1 MTVPPSPAASPDPAA
16 PPGSARPVAPGSP
29 VGEAAAGPLPGD
41 LPPAAPAS
49 AAAADPAAALPS
61 PPPAVSIVIP
71 VYNEEANLAA
81 LYARLAPVMDGIAGG
96 AEAIFVDDGSAD
108 RSLELL
114 RGLAAADPR
123 LRVISFNRNYGQHAA
138 VMAGLEVARGET
150 VVTLDADLQNL
161 PEDIPKLLAKTAEG
175 FDVVG
180 GWRADRKDTWF
191 RRWAS
196 RQINRMMRRILS
208 GVEFRD
214 YGCMLRAY
222 SRSVVDS
229 LRRCEE
235 RTPFIPALAC
245 QFAQRIAEVPVG
257 HAERAAGE
265 SKYSLWRLLRLQ
277 ADLVTGFT
285 SMPLRLATLAGS
297 LISLL
302 SIGFGV
308 FLVIRRLIQ
317 GPEAEGLF
325 TLFAIL
331 FLLVGA
337 DFLALGVLG
346 EYVGRIYVEVRRRPR
361 SVVKETVNFSPVA
374 PQRERR
380 DSLPGGG
387 PGVAADRGVGGA
399 GDAGGGGRGEAR

>member
-1 MTVPPSPAASPDPAA
+1 MNALPA
-16 PPGSARPVAPGSP
+16 
-29 VGEAAAGPLPGD
+29 
-41 LPPAAPAS
+41 PPAA
-49 AAAADPAAALPS
+49 
-61 PPPAVSIVIP
+61 SIVIP
-71 VYNEEANLAA
+71 VFNEEPNLAP
-81 LYARLAPVMDGIAGG
+81 LYARLAPVMDGIRGG

-114 RGLAAADPR
+114 RSMAATDPR
-123 LRVISFNRNYGQHAA
+123 VRVISFNRNYGQHAA
-138 VMAGLEVARGET
+138 VMAGLEVTRGET
-150 VVTLDADLQNL
+150 VVTLDADLQNP
-161 PEDIPKLLAKTAEG
+161 PEDIPKLLAKAAEG

-180 GWRADRKDTWF
+180 GWRADRKDSWF

-196 RQINRMMRRILS
+196 RRINRLMRRIMS

-222 SRSVVDS
+222 SRPVVES
-229 LRRCEE
+229 LRLCEE

-245 QFAQRIAEVPVG
+245 QFARRIAEVPVG
-257 HAERAAGE
+257 HAERAGGE

-297 LISLL
+297 AISLL
-302 SIGFGV
+302 SIGFGI
-308 FLVIRRLIQ
+308 FLFIRRLLH

-331 FLLVGA
+331 FLLVGSEL
-337 DFLALGVLG
+337 LALGVLG

-361 SVVKETVNFSPVA
+361 SVVAETINLGHVA
-374 PQRERR
+374 SAPAAAGERR
-380 DSLPGGG
+380 DDPGD
-387 PGVAADRGVGGA
+387 PGRPGA
-399 GDAGGGGRGEAR
+399 GS